1 MNKRRVRLFKF
12 PSATRCYQVLYSLV
26 AICWFTCHSLLIH
39 VLSVCS
45 SIYPIP
51 PRNRCGFNA
60 NAALTA
66 NCDYRA
72 FELSIY
78 LCIRST
84 YISSTEF
91 ILEEPPV
98 HQQRHKY
105 SSEKRRNSLRFNSR
119 YNFIHLIHPGVKHRF
134 LIASQLVCHY
144 HTF

>member
-1 MNKRRVRLFKF
+1 M
-12 PSATRCYQVLYSLV
+12 LYSLV

-45 SIYPIP
+45 SVYPIP

-78 LCIRST
+78 LCIYVGRTSHLPN
-84 YISSTEF
+84 SSWKNHRCTSNAINIPVRNVEF
-91 ILEEPPV
+91 ITIQFPIQLYPSDP
-98 HQQRHKY
+98 
-105 SSEKRRNSLRFNSR
+105 SRRKASVSHRIATGLSLS
-119 YNFIHLIHPGVKHRF
+119 YILK
-134 LIASQLVCHY
+134 
-144 HTF
+144 

>member
-45 SIYPIP
+45 SVYPIP

-78 LCIRST
+78 LCIYVGRTSHLPNSSWKNHRCTST
-84 YISSTEF
+84 AINIPVRNVEIHYDSIPDTTSS
-91 ILEEPPV
+91 I
-98 HQQRHKY
+98 
-105 SSEKRRNSLRFNSR
+105 
-119 YNFIHLIHPGVKHRF
+119 
-134 LIASQLVCHY
+134 
-144 HTF
+144 